1 MDIRTTGDDEAFKSL
16 LIGLIKRIPLD
27 QDGWDNF
34 SKALIDKFNASY
46 VHIQAFDFEHQVV
59 SYSNGIGPLAVET
72 YALGELNYLRYPVA
86 DDPRWAQ
93 FLAPERRGWYQCH
106 NYISEDFVEQSDLY
120 QKILLPVNLRYV
132 ASHELL
138 RDEQLC
144 VFWSISTASNR
155 QPLNQSE
162 LDFLNELLPLLRTMV
177 MSQRHLYTFSL
188 DNIVG
193 YNLIDQLNQPILL
206 LNLSGQ
212 VVYLNKSMHNFLQYI
227 ESIKIENQQLKFN
240 QADQIY
246 FDKLLYQIE
255 YAFRYD
261 QAELVQYHAKQMTL
275 SDPLKLNTSFNIN
288 LLVSKKE
295 MSFFGIRP
303 LMMLVFHT
311 SSHLNIL
318 ATLEIAKNYQLS
330 HVELKQRFNLS
341 KRETE
346 VCQLFVNGMKLE
358 HIAEHCGLTIGSLRI
373 YIKRIFAKTNTHSQ
387 TALMRLLLEIAIKP
401 EYLK

>member
-16 LIGLIKRIPLD
+16 LFDLIKRIPLD
-27 QDGWDNF
+27 QDGWENF
-34 SKALIDKFNASY
+34 SKALIDRFDASY

-59 SYSNGIGPLAVET
+59 SYSNGVGPLAVET

-93 FLAPERRGWYQCH
+93 FLASGRQGWYQCH
-106 NYISEDFVEQSDLY
+106 EYISESFVQQSDLY
-120 QKILLPVNLRYV
+120 QKILLPANLRYV

-144 VFWSISTASNR
+144 VFLSISTAADR

-162 LDFLNELLPLLRTMV
+162 LNFLDDLLPLLRAV
-177 MSQRHLYTFSL
+177 VHSQRHLYTFSL

-212 VVYLNKSMHNFLQYI
+212 VVYLNKSMQSFLQC
-227 ESIKIENQQLKFN
+227 SGNIKIENQQLKFN
-240 QADQIY
+240 QADQSH
-246 FDKLLYQIE
+246 FSKLLYQIE

-261 QAELVQYHAKQMTL
+261 QAELAQYHAKQITL
-275 SDPLKLNTSFNIN
+275 SDSLKLHTSFNIN

-311 SSHLNIL
+311 SSHSNIH
-318 ATLEIAKNYQLS
+318 ASLEVVKNYQLS
-330 HVELKQRFNLS
+330 HTELKQRFNLS
-341 KRETE
+341 KRECE

-373 YIKRIFAKTNTHSQ
+373 YIKRIFAKTNMHSQ

-401 EYLK
+401 EYLN